1 MYLCSAASTAKP
13 ETHNRER
20 KRTTLETVKR
30 TYGETEIDLMEIF
43 QIILSRWL
51 SVVAV
56 GLVGAILAGVWTSL
70 FITKKYTATASL
82 YVYTNPKQTES
93 GTVSNADLAAADN
106 LIKTYQ
112 AIVKSNAALKVV
124 SERLN
129 QEHPEHASYH
139 VTAGMLKGA
148 TSVNVPTGTKLL
160 EIRVVTA
167 DPQLSADIA
176 NTFANY
182 VPDEIIRITKAGG
195 VEIVDYAVVP
205 NKASSPSLS
214 RNVVIGL
221 LAGVL
226 VSAAWIVLRAL
237 LDTTIYSAEE
247 ITKVTNCPVIGNIP
261 HVEIAG
267 EAPEPW
273 IVSVKEEISHGN

>member
-1 MYLCSAASTAKP
+1 M
-13 ETHNRER
+13 
-20 KRTTLETVKR
+20 ETVKR

-51 SVVAV
+51 PIVAM
-56 GLVGAILAGVWTSL
+56 GLLGAILAGVWTSL

-82 YVYTNPKQTES
+82 YVYTNPKGTES
-93 GTVSNADLAAADN
+93 GTVSNADLVAADN
-106 LIKTYQ
+106 LIRTYQ
-112 AIVKSNAALKVV
+112 AIVKSNTALAVV

-129 QEHPEHASYH
+129 AEHPEYAALR
-139 VTAGMLKGA
+139 VTSGTLKGA

-160 EIRVVTA
+160 EIGVVTA

-205 NKASSPSLS
+205 NRASSPSLS
-214 RNVVIGL
+214 RNVIIGL

-226 VSAAWIVLRAL
+226 VSAAWIVLRTL

-247 ITKVTNCPVIGNIP
+247 IAKVTNCPVIGNIP

-273 IVSVKEEISHGN
+273 IVSVKEEIGHGN

>member
-1 MYLCSAASTAKP
+1 M
-13 ETHNRER
+13 
-20 KRTTLETVKR
+20 ETVKR

>member
-1 MYLCSAASTAKP
+1 META
-13 ETHNRER
+13 
-20 KRTTLETVKR
+20 KR
-30 TYGETEIDLMEIF
+30 TYEETEIDLMEVF
-43 QIILSRWL
+43 QVILSRWIPI
-51 SVVAV
+51 VAI
-56 GLVGAILAGVWTSL
+56 GLLAAILAGVGTTL
-70 FITKKYTATASL
+70 FITKKYTATASM
-82 YVYTNPKQTES
+82 YVYTNPKGTES
-93 GTVSNADLAAADN
+93 GTVTNADLAAADN
-106 LIKTYQ
+106 LIRTYQ
-112 AIVKSNAALKVV
+112 AIVKSNTALAVV

-129 QEHPEHASYH
+129 EEHPEYAALR
-139 VTAGMLKGA
+139 VTSGTLKGA

-205 NKASSPSLS
+205 NRASSPSLS
-214 RNVVIGL
+214 RNVIIGL

-226 VSAAWIVLRAL
+226 VSAAWIVLRTL

-247 ITKVTNCPVIGNIP
+247 IAKVTNCPVIGNIP

-273 IVSVKEEISHGN
+273 IVSVKEEIGHGN